1 MRIMWRASPVATGGP
16 GAVGARA
23 CFAFLSAVLLASVVV
38 PPVREA
44 PFPLCLVHLLLG
56 VAGPGCGMTRAFLFL
71 GHGDFR
77 SALELNPNSLLVFGL
92 VVALW
97 VNNGIR
103 LRCGRELA
111 VVLSPR
117 GKLGVYL
124 VTAALTAM
132 GWLYNLLSNPW
143 T

>member
-1 MRIMWRASPVATGGP
+1 V
-16 GAVGARA
+16 

-38 PPVREA
+38 PPGREA